1 VTLSQISPTL
11 WFPNDATRTYI
22 AGLLVSYGERLV
34 NAAQDA
40 PSASGDDSV
49 VTKDGLRWSKIQPG
63 DCYVIASGTRFV
75 MDDPQAIDNVALCDN
90 LPTNSKSGAIQ
101 T

>member
-1 VTLSQISPTL
+1 VMLSQVSPSL

-34 NAAQDA
+34 NAAQEA
-40 PSASGDDSV
+40 PSAAGDASV
-49 VTKDGLRWSKIQPG
+49 VTKDGLHWSKIQPG

-75 MDDPQAIDNVALCDN
+75 MDDPQAIDNVAVSATI
-90 LPTNSKSGAIQ
+90 PTNSKSGAI
-101 T
+101 